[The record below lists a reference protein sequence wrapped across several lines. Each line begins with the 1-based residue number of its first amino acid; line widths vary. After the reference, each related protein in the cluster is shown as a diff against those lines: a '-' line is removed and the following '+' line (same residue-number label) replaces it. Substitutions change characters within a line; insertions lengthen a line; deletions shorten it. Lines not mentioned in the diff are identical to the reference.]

1 VCVCVCVCVCVW
13 CVRMCVCVCVYAV
26 CVCVYCRCTAS
37 DCWSALPPHG
47 VGGKT
52 LNLCVLYLLWLVS
65 IFTFDMCSAPQSL
78 TIYRVALFYSLV
90 PTPKVYRS
98 VPRVSPGSP
107 HPDCLRLL
115 PLAGFAGP
123 FFLTDHS
130 RSPDSADH
138 GTVTR
143 KVTVQRSH
151 QIAVIYTI
159 CLLL

>member
-1 VCVCVCVCVCVW
+1 MCVCVCVCVCVCGV
-13 CVRMCVCVCVYAV
+13 CVCVCVCVCVYAV

-90 PTPKVYRS
+90 PTPKVYMINTGQYRGFPQGHRTQTVCAYFRRWLRRS
-98 VPRVSPGSP
+98 
-107 HPDCLRLL
+107 LL
-115 PLAGFAGP
+115 PYRPLQK
-123 FFLTDHS
+123 S
-130 RSPDSADH
+130 RFS
-138 GTVTR
+138 
-143 KVTVQRSH
+143 
-151 QIAVIYTI
+151 
-159 CLLL
+159 